1 MMAESEDGELSWSP
15 AYESALNARRAVI
28 EAQRQE
34 LLLWRDSGRLPDSS
48 LRRLRRELDHEERTL
63 PDQ

>member
-1 MMAESEDGELSWSP
+1 MTESDDGELGWPPS
-15 AYESALNARRAVI
+15 YESALAARRAVI

-34 LLLWRDSGRLPDSS
+34 LLRWRDSGRLPDTS

-63 PDQ
+63 PDR